1 MLLMIRVI
9 LFGFFAGISIQSFSQ
24 SWEANFTGAI
34 GKSEGSISAMAGYD
48 WELWKSK
55 KFAIGVGG
63 RVTSYFGSNQYYI
76 TAPAE
81 LTSGSTGPGVIFKEN
96 IDENMDTFLIK
107 SPQVNSINVFINFRY
122 KFNEKLLMGF
132 NIDVIGFSF
141 GASKSGNYINGA
153 QGSMEN
159 SKPTPFNILL
169 ISDNDRGSLNSE
181 LYGKYYWNEKWGVK
195 LAAQFL
201 FTEYTTDTEVQQFPE
216 PNDRFRNKSLM
227 FATGVT
233 YKLN

>member
-1 MLLMIRVI
+1 MVLMRRVV
-9 LFGFFAGISIQSFSQ
+9 LFGFFVGTSIASFSQ
-24 SWEANFTGAI
+24 PWEANFTGAF
-34 GKSEGSISAMAGYD
+34 GNSEGTISAMVGYD

-63 RVTSYFGSNQYYI
+63 RATSYFGTNQHYI

-81 LTSGSTGPGVIFKEN
+81 LTSGSTGPGVIFKDN

-107 SPQVNSINVFINFRY
+107 FPQVNSINVFINLRY
-122 KFNEKLLMGF
+122 KFNEKLMIGF
-132 NIDVIGFSF
+132 NIDAMGFSF
-141 GASKSGNYINGA
+141 GAQKSGNYINGA
-153 QGSMEN
+153 QTAVEN
-159 SKPTPFNILL
+159 SKPTAFNVLL

-181 LYGKYYWNEKWGVK
+181 LYGKYFFNDRWGIK
-195 LAAQFL
+195 LGGQFL

-227 FATGVT
+227 VAFGVT
-233 YKLN
+233 RKL